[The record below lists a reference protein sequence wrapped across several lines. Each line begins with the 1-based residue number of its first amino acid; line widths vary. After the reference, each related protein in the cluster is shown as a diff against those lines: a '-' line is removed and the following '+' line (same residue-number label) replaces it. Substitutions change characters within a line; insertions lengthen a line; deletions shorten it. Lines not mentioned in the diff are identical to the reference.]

1 MIKILEIRCHTLCCH
16 PYCTLLIKI
25 KVLLPC
31 YPKIFL
37 DKYLTTSHI
46 QKDREYYIN
55 VECVLGQM
63 EYKDYI
69 EHWVENKQTEQKY
82 ISKLEHADHLLKELA
97 ILDNMKSM
105 SISNQDKG

>member
-1 MIKILEIRCHTLCCH
+1 
-16 PYCTLLIKI
+16 
-25 KVLLPC
+25 
-31 YPKIFL
+31 
-37 DKYLTTSHI
+37 
-46 QKDREYYIN
+46 
-55 VECVLGQM
+55 M